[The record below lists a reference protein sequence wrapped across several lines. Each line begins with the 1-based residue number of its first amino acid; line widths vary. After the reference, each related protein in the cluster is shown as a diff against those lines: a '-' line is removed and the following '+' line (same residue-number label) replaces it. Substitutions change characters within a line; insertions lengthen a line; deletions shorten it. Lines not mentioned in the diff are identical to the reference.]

1 MKPDQAKDVDG
12 SEGDHIADNL
22 DKNSEKILFK
32 IDRLFLAALEI
43 GEVFRLKSN
52 ALKHFV
58 FSAWSNFV
66 CWAFL
71 KVVAKVKR
79 RALEEDNEN
88 IFLAKSA

>member
-1 MKPDQAKDVDG
+1 MKPNMLMIMREIILIILIKTV
-12 SEGDHIADNL
+12 
-22 DKNSEKILFK
+22 KKIILKLPDF
-32 IDRLFLAALEI
+32 FLTALEI

-66 CWAFL
+66 CWASL

>member
-1 MKPDQAKDVDG
+1 MIILIRTV
-12 SEGDHIADNL
+12 
-22 DKNSEKILFK
+22 KNV
-32 IDRLFLAALEI
+32 ALTFFELHCEL

-58 FSAWSNFV
+58 FSVWSNFV